1 MTDAELTRA
10 LERGEI
16 DNKDFHHASHL
27 HVAWTYLSESAS
39 VQDAGWKMRE
49 TLRRFATAAGKVEK
63 YHETITLFWIYL
75 LAQAHA
81 MNRGESLE
89 GIVRARPELL
99 EKHFPLTY
107 YSRSRLFSDLAR
119 ATWVEPD
126 LKPLML

>member
-27 HVAWTYLSESAS
+27 HV
-39 VQDAGWKMRE
+39 VQDAGSKMRE
-49 TLRRFATAAGKVEK
+49 TLRHFAAAAGKVEK

>member
-49 TLRRFATAAGKVEK
+49 DASALRDGSRESGKV
-63 YHETITLFWIYL
+63 
-75 LAQAHA
+75 
-81 MNRGESLE
+81 S
-89 GIVRARPELL
+89 
-99 EKHFPLTY
+99 
-107 YSRSRLFSDLAR
+107 
-119 ATWVEPD
+119 
-126 LKPLML
+126 